1 MLQEVDGS
9 LAIGMTPGTGGIRI
23 AVAIKNDNLI
33 KNKWV
38 VMNLTSP
45 WSAPLKLIFRITM
58 KCRRLQSKKK
68 SAAFGSLNTKEHP
81 KIEHIYV
88 MNLNRQTDRWTMM
101 EQELR
106 NVLDSSGVEL
116 WSITERYAAVDAT
129 HFLQEPLKDD
139 DIDPI
144 YTLGDQLF
152 VEPQPLTLPTKIEL
166 NSPIRMSRPE
176 IAIARSHIDI
186 WRQVKAGNHEY
197 VLILEDDVWFRSGF
211 AQNLDQAWAEIN
223 AEVNRKSNFDILYL
237 SYQEVKHG
245 APKTFLSS
253 NVFRPVRG
261 LWYLSGYVVSRE
273 GAEKLLRLLPCRGP
287 VDLWINHQFKFLDVR
302 AIRRSVI
309 LQRRDVS
316 STNSYSI
323 LPTLTKI
330 GAITSESA
338 SLFHIRPSER
348 PVFAFGPRNSG
359 LSSLAMSL
367 SMLGYRC
374 CSDLQAL
381 PDTELKMLLTGR
393 GDQVFDAYVN
403 IRSLAGEALALRER
417 YPHAKFIITKSESE
431 ILDDNDLKIIDD
443 LNGLDV
449 AVLHLEASNKWQ
461 VVCEHL
467 RCAPPACS
475 FPELGDLGQ
484 RQQSCETVEV
494 DSALKCEIPKRDK
507 SPWVVELRH
516 WWQGIHAIT
525 LKGESTIAE
534 NPVKINDNLK
544 FLDTKH
550 WYMRDDTFT
559 GNMALFRPSNIEF
572 LSGLGAA
579 LSIKRESLGVR
590 KYSAAALTSRDR
602 YLYGRFEAIIK
613 ASNISGVVTGIFLH
627 RDSPR
632 QEIDIEIAGNRTDR
646 LLVNVFYNPGNEG
659 AKFDYGYRGAA
670 SFIDLGFDASESYHR
685 YTIEWDPIEIRWFV
699 DNRLVHK
706 RVDWDPTPIPH
717 LPMAFHVNIWPT
729 RSKELAGRLASHR
742 LPTSTFIKSIVLE
755 ANQHHK

>member
-1 MLQEVDGS
+1 
-9 LAIGMTPGTGGIRI
+9 
-23 AVAIKNDNLI
+23 
-33 KNKWV
+33 
-38 VMNLTSP
+38 MNLTSP
-45 WSAPLKLIFRITM
+45 WSAPSKFLFRIAM
-58 KCRRLQSKKK
+58 KFRRLQPKKK
-68 SAAFGSLNTKEHP
+68 STAFGSLNTKVLP

-88 MNLNRQTDRWTMM
+88 INLNRQTDRWSMM

-106 NVLDSSGVEL
+106 SVLDCSGVEL
-116 WSITERYAAVDAT
+116 WNITERYAAVDAT

-176 IAIARSHIDI
+176 IAIARSHIDV
-186 WRQVKAGNHEY
+186 WRQVKASNHEY
-197 VLILEDDVWFRSGF
+197 VLILEDDVRFRSGF
-211 AQNLDQAWAEIN
+211 AQNLDQAWAEIK

-237 SYQEVKHG
+237 SYEEVKHG

-253 NVFRPVRG
+253 NVFSPVRG

-273 GAEKLLRLLPCRGP
+273 GAEKLLGLLPCRGP
-287 VDLWINHQFKFLDVR
+287 IDLWINHKFEFLDVR
-302 AIRRSVI
+302 AIRRPVI

-330 GAITSESA
+330 GAINSESA

-359 LSSLAMSL
+359 LSSLAMAL

-381 PDTELKMLLTGR
+381 PDTELKMLLSGS

-403 IRSLAGEALALRER
+403 IRSLAVEALALKEC
-417 YPHAKFIITKSESE
+417 YPHAKFIITKCESG
-431 ILDDNDLKIIDD
+431 ILDNSDLKIIDD
-443 LNGLDV
+443 LNGLDI
-449 AVLHLEASNKWQ
+449 AVLNLEASNKWQ

-475 FPELGDLGQ
+475 FPELADIGQ
-484 RQQSCETVEV
+484 RQLSSETVEV
-494 DSALKCEIPKRDK
+494 YSVLSSDTPKQDK
-507 SPWVVELRH
+507 SPWVVEPRH
-516 WWQGIHAIT
+516 WWQGIHAIEIE
-525 LKGESTIAE
+525 GESTIE
-534 NPVKINDNLK
+534 SNPVKINDNLK
-544 FLDTKH
+544 FLYTKH
-550 WYMRDDTFT
+550 WYMREDTFT

-590 KYSAAALTSRDR
+590 KYSAAALTSHDR

-613 ASNISGVVTGIFLH
+613 ASNIPGVVTGIFLH

-632 QEIDIEIAGNRTDR
+632 QEIDIEITGNRTDR

-685 YTIEWDPIEIRWFV
+685 FAIEWGPSEISWFV

-706 RVDWDPTPIPH
+706 RVNWDPTPIPH
-717 LPMAFHVNIWPT
+717 LPMAFHVNTWPS

-755 ANQHHK
+755 ANRHHN